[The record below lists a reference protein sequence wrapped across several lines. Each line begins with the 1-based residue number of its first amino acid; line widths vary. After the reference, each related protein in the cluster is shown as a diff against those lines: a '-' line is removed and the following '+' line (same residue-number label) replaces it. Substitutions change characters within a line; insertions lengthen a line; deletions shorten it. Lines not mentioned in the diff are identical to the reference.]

1 MRLATAAFGSVV
13 VLGLL
18 AWLAV
23 ELLLGAPVVRVENRS
38 GERLSSLQISGSNFE
53 RKLDVLSSGESKC
66 FRLSERFGEST
77 LALVA
82 NHGAG
87 EIRAG
92 DLTYLEGSGGY
103 RVVVT
108 VTAGPSV
115 DASYGPIWV
124 ALCWLWT

>member
-23 ELLLGAPVVRVENRS
+23 EVLLGAPVVRVENRS
-38 GERLSSLQISGSNFE
+38 GEPLSSLQIRGSNFE
-53 RKLDVLSSGESKC
+53 RRLDVLSSGKSKC
-66 FRLSERFGEST
+66 FRLSERFGESA

-82 NHGAG
+82 KHGAG

-92 DLTYLEGSGGY
+92 DLIYLEGSGGY

-108 VTAGPSV
+108 VTPGPSV
-115 DASYGPIWV
+115 DASYGPMWV